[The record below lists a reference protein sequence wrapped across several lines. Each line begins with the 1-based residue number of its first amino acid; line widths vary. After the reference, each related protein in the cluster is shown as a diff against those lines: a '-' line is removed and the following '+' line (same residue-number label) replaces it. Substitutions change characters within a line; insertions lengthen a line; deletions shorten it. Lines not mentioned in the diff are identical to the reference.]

1 MESMTSKQAMATP
14 CAVDQ
19 TLAVLSG
26 KWTIRIIYRLIETDT
41 PMRFSAIK
49 RAVPGIT
56 EKMITAQLRELEAKG
71 IVKRQVFPVV
81 PPHVE
86 YSLTDLGT
94 TLEPILS
101 AMKVWGESHQSHKRF
116 HPSTTDVTI

>member
-1 MESMTSKQAMATP
+1 MIYTIYMESIILRQTTTATS
-14 CAVDQ
+14 CSVDQ

-26 KWTIRIIYRLIETDT
+26 KWTVRIIYRLLESGT

-49 RAVPGIT
+49 RVTPGIT
-56 EKMITAQLRELEAKG
+56 EKMLTAQLRELEAKG
-71 IVKRQVFPVV
+71 IIKRQVFPVV

-86 YSLTDLGT
+86 YSLTELGT

-101 AMKVWGESHQSHKRF
+101 AMKAWGESHS
-116 HPSTTDVTI
+116 S

>member
-1 MESMTSKQAMATP
+1 MESIEQTIVTS
-14 CAVDQ
+14 CAVDE
-19 TLAVLSG
+19 TLKILSG
-26 KWTIRIIYRLIETDT
+26 KWTIRIIYRLLESDT

-56 EKMITAQLRELEAKG
+56 EKMLTTQLRELEAKG

-86 YSLTDLGT
+86 YALTKLGA
-94 TLEPILS
+94 TLAPILS
-101 AMKVWGESHQSHKRF
+101 AMKSWGESRIS
-116 HPSTTDVTI
+116 

>member
-1 MESMTSKQAMATP
+1 
-14 CAVDQ
+14 
-19 TLAVLSG
+19 
-26 KWTIRIIYRLIETDT
+26 
-41 PMRFSAIK
+41 MRFSAIK

-56 EKMITAQLRELEAKG
+56 EKMLAAQLRELEAKG

-86 YSLTDLGT
+86 YSLTQLGA

-101 AMKVWGESHQSHKRF
+101 AMKAWGELH
-116 HPSTTDVTI
+116 